1 MVYQHDPRHVDV
13 LVKDFRLE
21 HGNSVQTPATH
32 DVTDEEPEPL
42 NQHTTQKLQV
52 ASCLMFVPQQDGA
65 DTTFIVTESCQ
76 SMSNPPSLPFPPPSP
91 PPPPPHTQQSRAMLK
106 RLVRYLKRERKWRQV
121 FSYGRMVEE
130 VTTYSDSYWAG
141 CQEIRKSSSAGV
153 MQLGSRTLDAY
164 TRKQHIIASCSAE
177 TELYAAALGASD
189 TKGMVWSFCDL
200 GYD

>member
-21 HGNSVQTPATH
+21 HGNSVQAPATH

-76 SMSNPPSLPFPPPSP
+76 SMSNPPSSLPHL
-91 PPPPPHTQQSRAMLK
+91 PPHHHPTHTAAPCN
-106 RLVRYLKRERKWRQV
+106 V
-121 FSYGRMVEE
+121 
-130 VTTYSDSYWAG
+130 
-141 CQEIRKSSSAGV
+141 QE
-153 MQLGSRTLDAY
+153 GSQIL
-164 TRKQHIIASCSAE
+164 E
-177 TELYAAALGASD
+177 T
-189 TKGMVWSFCDL
+189 
-200 GYD
+200 